1 MTNTNNILVA
11 VDSTDSNDYVMERAI
26 EEAHREEATLV
37 VAHLMS
43 TAQFDDHHGEIRT
56 IPELQKD
63 GFTFT
68 VDQAR
73 ARARVIATQVARAA
87 VGDLDIDYVTVGAV
101 GQIDATLLEI
111 ADEHDCATI
120 MLAEQRSW
128 WRRLLG
134 WGDYK
139 LARTFEGQVIQVP
152 QRGPVM
158 ADPVSPVI
166 DG

>member
-26 EEAHREEATLV
+26 EEANREEATLV
-37 VAHLMS
+37 VAHVMS
-43 TAQFDDHHGEIRT
+43 TAQFDDRRWAIRT

-73 ARARVIATQVARAA
+73 ARARLIATRVARAA
-87 VGDLDIDYVTVGAV
+87 VGDLNIAYVTVGAV

-111 ADEHDCATI
+111 ADEHDCGTI

-128 WRRLLG
+128 WRRRLE
-134 WGDYK
+134 WGHRE
-139 LARTFEGQVIQVP
+139 LARMFEGRVIQVP
-152 QRGPVM
+152 RRGLVM